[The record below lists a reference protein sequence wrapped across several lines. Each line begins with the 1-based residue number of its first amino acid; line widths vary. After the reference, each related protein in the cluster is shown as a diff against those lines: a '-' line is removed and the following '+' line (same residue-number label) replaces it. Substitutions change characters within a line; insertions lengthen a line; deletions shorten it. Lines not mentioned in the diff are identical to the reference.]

1 MMGSTG
7 YGGYNSNF
15 GGGGGGFNNRNNNNF
30 GGGGGGAFSNFN
42 SYSAANNSPAGAGGG
57 GYGGFGGGGGGT
69 FSPSQTNSP
78 GTGAKPRT
86 SWSARPVTIKHL
98 LTASQEVGGENALF
112 ELDGHEFSTA
122 VVVGRVQRAT
132 STSTFTS
139 YIIEDG
145 TGQIDIRKWVQ
156 KSNESD
162 FDAAAEETYPV
173 GVYLRVVGAMR
184 PYQGK
189 TYLQAHAIFPIQS
202 VDEITYHILDAV
214 YAHLYI
220 TRGGAPSAPQHNL
233 NAAQSAAYASS
244 AYAQKPGLGGGGGGG
259 GGGDLG
265 RVGQAIMELMNANK
279 NLDVP
284 EDHILHALR
293 AIAPEHEIRSNLSS
307 LDQEGY
313 IFASSDQ
320 TGAMTYR
327 SV

>member
-1 MMGSTG
+1 MKDVSETAFATLQIVSRSSVYLLVDCHTATTFSAFLPLLIASSASPTSEALHFPASAPTMMGSTG

-15 GGGGGGFNNRNNNNF
+15 GGGGGGGFNNRNNNNF

-42 SYSAANNSPAGAGGG
+42 SYSAANNSPAGGGGG

-173 GVYLRVVGAMR
+173 GAYLRVVGAMR

-220 TRGGAPSAPQHNL
+220 TRGGAPSA
-233 NAAQSAAYASS
+233 
-244 AYAQKPGLGGGGGGG
+244 
-259 GGGDLG
+259 
-265 RVGQAIMELMNANK
+265 
-279 NLDVP
+279 
-284 EDHILHALR
+284 
-293 AIAPEHEIRSNLSS
+293 
-307 LDQEGY
+307 
-313 IFASSDQ
+313 
-320 TGAMTYR
+320 
-327 SV
+327 